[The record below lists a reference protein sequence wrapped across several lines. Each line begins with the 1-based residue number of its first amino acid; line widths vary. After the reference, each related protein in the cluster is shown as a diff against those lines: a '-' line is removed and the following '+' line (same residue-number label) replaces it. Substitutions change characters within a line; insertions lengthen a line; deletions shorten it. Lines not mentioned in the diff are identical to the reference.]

1 MNTNLSDKKNIDIE
15 ENPFINEIDLKIIFQ
30 TLKRKRDLIIKK
42 ISKSKKNLSRIIV

>member
-1 MNTNLSDKKNIDIE
+1 MNTNSPKKENLDIAE
-15 ENPFINEIDLKIIFQ
+15 TPFFNEIDLKIIFQ